1 MVRWMRWQEWQV
13 VWGRARCL
21 SATETPHNTEY
32 LRVSGEE
39 TFVAL
44 KPESQ
49 RGDWHYT
56 RDLPDILAF
65 NPCVPRIDKTQSKEL
80 SYDGI

>member
-1 MVRWMRWQEWQV
+1 MNEMTGMTGGLRP
-13 VWGRARCL
+13 
-21 SATETPHNTEY
+21 STATETPHNTES

-49 RGDWHYT
+49 RGDLHCT
-56 RDLPDILAF
+56 RDLPDFLAF
-65 NPCVPRIDKTQSKEL
+65 NSCVPRIDKTQSKEL